1 MKSLLTFC
9 CLLPSLILAQNNDGN
24 ALEKILYLQYD
35 KLKIYLE
42 NPNYNIQIVYTQ
54 IDRTKEK
61 VETKTYKYK
70 VDTRNYFY
78 PASTV
83 KLPVILLSLEK
94 VNKINEEKEDIVLN
108 RNTRMSNLA
117 GKFCNE
123 AAWAGN
129 PNDPNPPSIAKYAEQ
144 ILLIS
149 DNTAF
154 SRLYEFLGQKYIHE
168 ALYQKGY
175 DSIRIVRRLVSACSS
190 PQQNKCTN
198 PVLFH
203 NEKMQVVYKQEEI
216 CNDSL
221 LNPIYPSILLGKA
234 HIDASG
240 KYQNSP
246 LDCTYNNFLPLDR
259 LHEILIA
266 SLLPEAITPEKRFYL
281 KETDYLFLRR
291 IMGAYPREGQ
301 KTKYS
306 PEQGYFDAY
315 KKYFLY
321 GQSPQAKI
329 NSNIRIFNTVGLA
342 YGFAIDSAY
351 IVDFEN
357 NVEFFLT
364 AVIHTNRN
372 GVLND
377 NAYEY
382 TSEGMP
388 FLKLISEILL
398 KYELAREKKYKIDFE
413 KFKIF
418 D

>member
-1 MKSLLTFC
+1 
-9 CLLPSLILAQNNDGN
+9 
-24 ALEKILYLQYD
+24 
-35 KLKIYLE
+35 
-42 NPNYNIQIVYTQ
+42 
-54 IDRTKEK
+54 
-61 VETKTYKYK
+61 
-70 VDTRNYFY
+70 RNYFY

-94 VNKINEEKEDIVLN
+94 VNKINDLKEDIVLN

-123 AAWAGN
+123 SSWAGN
-129 PNDPNPPSIAKYAEQ
+129 PNDTNPPSIAKYAEQ
-144 ILLIS
+144 ILLVS

-154 SRLYEFLGQKYIHE
+154 SKLYEFLGQKYIHE

-175 DSIRIVRRLVSACSS
+175 DSIRIVRRLVSTCNS

-203 NEKMQVVYKQEEI
+203 NEKMQVIYKQEEI

-234 HIDASG
+234 HIDAFG

-246 LDCTYNNFLPLDR
+246 LDCTYNNFLPLYR

-266 SLLPEAITPEKRFYL
+266 SILPEALAPEKRFYL
-281 KETDYLFLRR
+281 KETDYLFLKRM
-291 IMGAYPREGQ
+291 MGAYPREGQ
-301 KTKYS
+301 KTKYL

-321 GQSPQAKI
+321 GQNPQTKI
-329 NSNIRIFNTVGLA
+329 NPNIRIFNIVGLA

-382 TSEGMP
+382 ASEGMP
-388 FLKLISEILL
+388 FLKLLSEVIF
-398 KYELAREKKYKIDFE
+398 KYELAREKKYKNDFKE
-413 KFKIF
+413 FKIF